1 MCEFDG
7 HSEHTDEMML
17 GTIQIR
23 MIYTHTGSGAAHMI
37 PDLI

>member
-23 MIYTHTGSGAAHMI
+23 MIYAGTDSVLLHTI

>member
-7 HSEHTDEMML
+7 HTEHTDEMML
-17 GTIQIR
+17 GTIQIG
-23 MIYTHTGSGAAHMI
+23 MIYADTDCVLLHMI